1 MRHAILIALGALFL
15 AAVSHAETRTFTNAE
30 GKSIEAEL
38 VGVEG
43 ENAVLKLANLSIAK
57 VAMTSLSKSDEA
69 YVRAWWEENKDKLR
83 PMDVRL
89 TIDKNTERIERK
101 STTSGGTGTGGVG
114 QNNQNQL
121 PPLVTKLQKDEV
133 EYVCVLKSYVKKE
146 IADITVNY
154 TIYKRVI
161 TRDKDGTKSDLVE
174 VEGTAAIKRLD
185 AFGSATFDTQ
195 VVPVDNNSQKGG
207 KGPDTIRS
215 ETIEGFVVTLSV
227 GGEDFLKQSYPENYI
242 ARLEEEEKREESR

>member
-1 MRHAILIALGALFL
+1 MRHAILITLGALFL
-15 AAVSHAETRTFTNAE
+15 AAFSHAETRTFTNAE

-43 ENAVLKLANLSIAK
+43 ENAVLKLANLSLAK

-69 YVRAWWEENKDKLR
+69 YVRAWWEENKDKLS
-83 PMDVRL
+83 PLDVRL
-89 TIDKNTERIERK
+89 TIDKNTKRIERK
-101 STTSGGTGTGGVG
+101 STTSGGTGGGG

-121 PPLVTKLQKDEV
+121 PPLVTKVQKDEV

-146 IADITVNY
+146 VSDITVDY

-161 TRDKDGTKSDLVE
+161 TRDKDGTKSDMVE
-174 VEGTAAIKRLD
+174 IEGTAAIKRLD

-207 KGPDTIRS
+207 KGPDTMRS
-215 ETIEGFVVTLSV
+215 ETIEGFVVTLSA
-227 GGEDFLKQSYPENYI
+227 GGKEFLKQSFPENYI
-242 ARLEEEEKREESR
+242 ARMEEEEKREEGR